1 MSKRKSL
8 DEESSGKIRKK
19 YSDLSGYFG
28 SVTLDRIKNV
38 KVTGEETG

>member
-8 DEESSGKIRKK
+8 DEESLEEIRKK

-28 SVTLDRIKNV
+28 SVTLDTIKNI